1 MKNFITW
8 WICIATLAVFI
19 IAILEL
25 IIKFSNLFWEYWLYI
40 YVFFMAFII
49 WWIAYSSDP
58 ENKNK

>member
-1 MKNFITW
+1 MTNFITW
-8 WICIATLAVFI
+8 WICIDTLAVFI

-25 IIKFSNLFWEYWLYI
+25 IIKFSILFWEYWLYI
-40 YVFFMAFII
+40 YVFFMTFII